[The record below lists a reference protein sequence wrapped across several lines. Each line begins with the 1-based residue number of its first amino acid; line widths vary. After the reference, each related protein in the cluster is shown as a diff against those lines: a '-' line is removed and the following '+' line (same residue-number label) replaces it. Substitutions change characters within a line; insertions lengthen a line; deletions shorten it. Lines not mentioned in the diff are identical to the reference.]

1 VSDSLEA
8 RVTAALAR
16 IQNPRLENDLLSAGM
31 IRDLTVTEEG
41 RVTFTFLLA
50 PDDPASLVRAARTA
64 VAAVDGVRKDE
75 IKINVTNPAGPARPS
90 HGPPTGAGAPTA
102 PAAPQPA
109 EQPNLGKIIAI
120 SSGKGG
126 VGKSTVAANL
136 AIALVQAGFQVG
148 VMDADVYGP
157 NIPRMFGV
165 FDRPPVLRGKIQP
178 LDAYGVKLM
187 SLGFLVERDAPAIW
201 RGPIIMK
208 IVNQFLQDVEWG
220 QLDYF
225 IVDLPPGTG
234 DAQLSLVQATHVAG
248 ALIVTTPQEVAVG
261 DALRGAKMFERVGV
275 PVIGVVEN
283 MSGFTDPETGRRFE
297 LFSSGGGQR
306 LAQGI
311 SVPLLGSVP
320 LQPQL
325 AALADEGQPILIA
338 QPESPAAQSLRDIA
352 EQLQRKTAGRSMAL
366 PIIRS
371 DSGLRSMP
379 RAARAWMRV
388 CERFGSAAA
397 L

>member
-1 VSDSLEA
+1 LAESLEA

-31 IRDLTVTEEG
+31 IRDLAVSDEG

-50 PDDPASLVRAARTA
+50 PEDPATLVRSARAA
-64 VAAVDGVRKDE
+64 VAAVEGVRKDE
-75 IKINVTNPAGPARPS
+75 IKINVSNPAGPAKAT
-90 HGPPTGAGAPTA
+90 HGPPAGTPSSAGMP
-102 PAAPQPA
+102 PAPQPMD
-109 EQPNLGKIIAI
+109 QPNLGKIIAI

-136 AIALVQAGFQVG
+136 AVALAQAGFQVG

-165 FDRPPVLRGKIQP
+165 FDRPPVIGGKIQP
-178 LDAYGVKLM
+178 LEAHGVRLM
-187 SLGFLVERDAPAIW
+187 SLGLLVERDAPAIW

-208 IVNQFLQDVEWG
+208 IVNQFLRDVDWG

-248 ALIVTTPQEVAVG
+248 AVIVTTPQEMAIG
-261 DALRGAKMFERVGV
+261 DALRGAKMFEKVGV

-306 LAQGI
+306 LADEI
-311 SVPLLGSVP
+311 NVPLLGSVP

-325 AALADEGQPILIA
+325 AALADAGQPILIA
-338 QPESPAAQSLRDIA
+338 QPDSPAAVSLREIA
-352 EQLQRKTAGRSMAL
+352 EILQRKTAGRSMAL
-366 PIIRS
+366 PI
-371 DSGLRSMP
+371 
-379 RAARAWMRV
+379 MR
-388 CERFGSAAA
+388 G
-397 L
+397 

>member
-1 VSDSLEA
+1 LSDSLEA

-31 IRDLTVTEEG
+31 IRDLTVSEEG
-41 RVTFTFLLA
+41 RVSFTFLLA
-50 PDDPASLVRAARTA
+50 PEDPATLVRSARAA
-64 VAAVDGVRKDE
+64 VAAVEGVRKDE
-75 IKINVTNPAGPARPS
+75 IKINVTNPAGPAPAT
-90 HGPPTGAGAPTA
+90 HGPPTGPGAATQMP
-102 PAAPQPA
+102 PAPQSVD
-109 EQPNLGKIIAI
+109 QLNLGKIIAV

-136 AIALVQAGFQVG
+136 TVALAQAGFQVG
-148 VMDADVYGP
+148 LMDADIYGP
-157 NIPRMFGV
+157 NIPRMFGM
-165 FDRPPVLRGKIQP
+165 FDRPPVVGGKIQP
-178 LDAYGVKLM
+178 LEAYGVKLM
-187 SLGFLVERDAPAIW
+187 SLGLLVERDAPAIW

-208 IVNQFLQDVEWG
+208 IVNQFLRDVDWG

-234 DAQLSLVQATHVAG
+234 DAQLSLVQATHVSG

-283 MSGFTDPETGRRFE
+283 MSGFTDPETGRRFD

-306 LAQGI
+306 LADEI
-311 SVPLLGSVP
+311 SVPLLGSIP

-325 AALADEGQPILIA
+325 AALADEGRPILIA
-338 QPESPAAQSLRDIA
+338 QPDSPAALSLRDIA
-352 EQLQRKTAGRSMAL
+352 ESLQQKTAGRGMAL
-366 PIIRS
+366 PI
-371 DSGLRSMP
+371 LR
-379 RAARAWMRV
+379 
-388 CERFGSAAA
+388 G
-397 L
+397 